1 MNFNDMSIKDL
12 RTYAK
17 DNGIKLQSATKK
29 SDIVAIL
36 EEATSNTTEE
46 AVLTPLEDTSDGII
60 LSAAEEA
67 RVEEEE
73 TTIDSLRDVETP
85 DQTPA
90 QGDAA
95 VCVYSERK
103 YHSSKLGSLDLG
115 YNIVKESLATLWVR
129 LPDVRLASKDELMR
143 AKQAGVKPG
152 ELVGPR
158 GRRM

>member
-17 DNGIKLQSATKK
+17 ENGIKLHSATKK

-36 EEATSNTTEE
+36 EEATPDTTEE
-46 AVLTPLEDTSDGII
+46 DLTPLEDTSDGTIM
-60 LSAAEEA
+60 SAAEEA
-67 RVEEEE
+67 RAEEEE
-73 TTIDSLRDVETP
+73 QTIETLRDVETP
-85 DQTPA
+85 DQKPES
-90 QGDAA
+90 GDAA

-129 LPDVRLASKDELMR
+129 LPDVRLASKEELVR